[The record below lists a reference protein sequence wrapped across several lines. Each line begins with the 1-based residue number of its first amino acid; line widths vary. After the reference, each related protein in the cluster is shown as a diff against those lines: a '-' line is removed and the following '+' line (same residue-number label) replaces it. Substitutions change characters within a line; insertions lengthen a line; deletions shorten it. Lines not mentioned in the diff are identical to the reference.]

1 MKIDN
6 TTQIENPTITL
17 SWTWQN
23 PSIIVSAKYENERN
37 SYGRQIGQF
46 SYDNE
51 WQWQPNEGNTS
62 DVNEYFK
69 DLAIGDLNIE
79 NLTYYQPPTLYGL
92 GVVIPEQ
99 YLWAFPNDKF
109 ILHGTG
115 FEIPIVDTEHG
126 KAVDVAYL
134 QWKAFL
140 DEIWKPEHKTIF
152 EVLEKVWLYLEK
164 EADAENFIQMPK

>member
-1 MKIDN
+1 MYFKFENKKAALDFCIEVNKGENIQVSEENVTTGYAQPFEFKGVFYVLADEVTSKYTDKEAIDLFAPID
-6 TTQIENPTITL
+6 TTPPTI
-17 SWTWQN
+17 
-23 PSIIVSAKYENERN
+23 
-37 SYGRQIGQF
+37 
-46 SYDNE
+46 
-51 WQWQPNEGNTS
+51 
-62 DVNEYFK
+62 
-69 DLAIGDLNIE
+69 
-79 NLTYYQPPTLYGL
+79 YGL

-134 QWKAFL
+134 QWPAFL